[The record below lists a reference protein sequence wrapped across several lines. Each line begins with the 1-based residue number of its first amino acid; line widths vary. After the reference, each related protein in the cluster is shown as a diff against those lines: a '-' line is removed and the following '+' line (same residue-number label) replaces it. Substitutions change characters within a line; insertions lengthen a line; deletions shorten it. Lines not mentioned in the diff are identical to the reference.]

1 MIRAIITALALTGLS
16 LVPGAAPALAQDGE
30 HTATPSGQAVPR
42 FVSLKVDVANGRSGP
57 SSQHPIAWRYLR
69 VGLPMEVIAETPD
82 WRRVRD
88 PDGEVT
94 WMHRSILSG
103 RRSVYTLQE
112 TPLHARDS
120 DSSPI
125 EAVAEAGV
133 ILSLERCRTGWCR
146 VEGQGFRGWVRPHTL
161 WGVYPQELDGE
172 TGEDADGSPALSTS
186 VAHDTA
192 LP

>member
-1 MIRAIITALALTGLS
+1 MRSIITLIVWLAFTGS
-16 LVPGAAPALAQDGE
+16 VFATQDDT

-69 VGLPMEVIAETPD
+69 AGLPMEVIAETPD

-88 PDGEVT
+88 PEGEIT

-103 RRSVYTLQE
+103 RRSVYTLE
-112 TPLHARDS
+112 DTPLHARDS

-133 ILSLERCRTGWCR
+133 VLSLERCRTGWCR

-161 WGVYPQELDGE
+161 WGVYPQELDAGNGDE
-172 TGEDADGSPALSTS
+172 ADGNPALSTS